1 VRHPGKQRLHI
12 AVVTRSDKR
21 ECSPEVRELT
31 LKSAELLE
39 ELGHRVDYVEK
50 LPLPSGLTD
59 DFVLYWGLLA
69 RWQVMTVGRAFG
81 DTFDPSRLNNLTLG
95 LARHASRN
103 KHRLPLAIMKLRA
116 TRRRTAK
123 FFRTYDVVLSPTVA
137 DETPRLGHL
146 DPTADSQQIID
157 RGAIWNA
164 FAPLQNITGEP
175 AISLPLAESA
185 SGMPVGMMLAAD
197 VGREARLLELAF
209 ELEEARPW
217 ARILSRAR

>member
-1 VRHPGKQRLHI
+1 
-12 AVVTRSDKR
+12 
-21 ECSPEVRELT
+21 
-31 LKSAELLE
+31 
-39 ELGHRVDYVEK
+39 
-50 LPLPSGLTD
+50 
-59 DFVLYWGLLA
+59 
-69 RWQVMTVGRAFG
+69 
-81 DTFDPSRLNNLTLG
+81 
-95 LARHASRN
+95 
-103 KHRLPLAIMKLRA
+103 MKLRA